1 MSFETF
7 IAKRYLRAKKRTGLI
22 SFTTFFS
29 FSVIVIGVACVTIIM
44 SIMNG
49 FESVVLERYLAFD
62 SHITAAK
69 TGEDEFP
76 EQMGFVSHL
85 DGNSDIQGYSQ
96 FVSAKAVLMSEEAEQ
111 ITTLKGIDIETVDN
125 VSRLRQHIF
134 YGTDDF
140 SLDNQ
145 QVEYGIILGME
156 TADNLVVTVGDRIW
170 VMSLSG
176 LGRVFQEPPA
186 RRFVVTGIFD
196 AGLSEYNMTNSY
208 LLLQSA
214 QKFLRLGSDISGF
227 DIATTQIESSPE
239 IAEYLKSGISENV
252 LIKTWYDQHKNLFA
266 AMKLEKWGAL
276 LVLSLMIL
284 VASFSIACSLIML
297 VLEKR
302 NEIGILKS
310 MGGTEQSIKK
320 IFIVNGMIIGTSGTF
335 LGLLTGLAFC
345 ALQKMYA
352 IIELPTN
359 IFIIGAL
366 PVEINP
372 FDFII
377 VGVIA
382 LGMTFAATLY
392 PARTAAVMLPAR
404 ALRYE

>member
-7 IAKRYLRAKKRTGLI
+7 IAKRFLRAKKRIGLI

-29 FSVIVIGVACVTIIM
+29 FSVIVLGVACITTIL

-62 SHITAAK
+62 SHITATK

-76 EQMGFVSHL
+76 EHMGFTNYL
-85 DGNSDIQGYSQ
+85 DANSNIQGYSQ
-96 FVSAKAVLMSEEAEQ
+96 FVSARAILMSEEAEH

-145 QVEYGIILGME
+145 QVEFGIILGME

-196 AGLSEYNMTNSY
+196 AGLSDYNMTYSY
-208 LLLQSA
+208 LPIQSA

-239 IAEYLKSGISENV
+239 IAEYLKSDNSENV
-252 LIKTWYDQHKNLFA
+252 LIKTWYDQHENLFA

-284 VASFSIACSLIML
+284 VASFSIASSLIML

-320 IFIVNGMIIGTSGTF
+320 IFIINGMIIGTSGTF
-335 LGLLTGLAFC
+335 LGLLTGLALC
-345 ALQKMYA
+345 TLQKMYA
-352 IIELPTN
+352 IVELPTN
-359 IFIIGAL
+359 IFIIGSL

-372 FDFII
+372 YDFII

-392 PARTAAVMLPAR
+392 PARTAAVMLPSR